1 MKWYMGDQEIHT
13 GHTQEDTRPSLLTD
27 ENNIISR
34 IKARTWASIS
44 RLMLPVS
51 KSDNGA
57 TVRCVAHHPAL
68 EKPLEQ
74 KTFLTIHCK
83 YFLENNSNILKL
95 KLKITAQSIYFPI
108 QILQKCLFIFQIHH
122 Q

>member
-1 MKWYMGDQEIHT
+1 MGDQEIHT
-13 GHTQEDTRPSLLTD
+13 GHTQEDSRPRLNE
-27 ENNIISR
+27 ENNIILPG
-34 IKARTWASIS
+34 KVRTWTSIS

-57 TVRCVAHHPAL
+57 TVRCVAQHPAL

-83 YFLENNSNILKL
+83 F
-95 KLKITAQSIYFPI
+95 
-108 QILQKCLFIFQIHH
+108 
-122 Q
+122 

>member
-1 MKWYMGDQEIHT
+1 MGDQEIHT
-13 GHTQEDTRPSLLTD
+13 GHTQEDSRPSLLNE
-27 ENNIISR
+27 ENNIISQS
-34 IKARTWASIS
+34 KARTWTSIS

-57 TVRCVAHHPAL
+57 TVRCVAQHPAL

-83 YFLENNSNILKL
+83 YIH
-95 KLKITAQSIYFPI
+95 SIYNF
-108 QILQKCLFIFQIHH
+108 LMIFRIFLGSQTYA
-122 Q
+122 

>member
-1 MKWYMGDQEIHT
+1 MGDQEIHT
-13 GHTQEDTRPSLLTD
+13 GHTQEDSRPSLLNE
-27 ENNIISR
+27 ENNIISQS
-34 IKARTWASIS
+34 KARTWTSIS

-57 TVRCVAHHPAL
+57 TVRCVAQHPAL

-83 YFLENNSNILKL
+83 FTDFIYSILIIFLSFAEFSLVTI
-95 KLKITAQSIYFPI
+95 
-108 QILQKCLFIFQIHH
+108 IFNFCFRSTICDS
-122 Q
+122 